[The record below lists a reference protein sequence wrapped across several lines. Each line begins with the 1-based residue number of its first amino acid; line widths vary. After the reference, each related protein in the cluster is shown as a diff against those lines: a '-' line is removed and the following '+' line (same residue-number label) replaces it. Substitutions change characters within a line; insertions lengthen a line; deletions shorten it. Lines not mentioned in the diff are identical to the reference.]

1 MSGREELELLCSR
14 FFDGDLTV
22 EESARLEAALAADAE
37 LRELHADLKRAHEGV
52 ALLAQVHPLPL
63 DFTRRILDALDNDAV
78 PAESTAASQGAVIHR
93 LPRPHWTTLI
103 AAAAAVVL
111 AIGLVF
117 GASYLSENPTT
128 VAPPVARGSGEKP
141 PVGPDVVQDNRP
153 MAELVAVSTGS
164 MNLTDGAGATSRQT
178 SVSGRVILPATV
190 QAPADTHVLLR
201 VGGGTAIVPPGATVR
216 LSDVDADGVPNLESV
231 DGDLYLES
239 GDRQVSTRVN
249 NLRFSLRRG
258 GMTLRRTDKGV
269 VAEPSFGF
277 ANIGGS
283 QVSFRQRALIS
294 GDTVE
299 VSPCPNPVLDDWAV
313 EGRLDA
319 IKLQLRAV
327 LGTEYPKFE
336 QTVGKGLES
345 MLRGILANPSEA
357 ATNSRMLHF
366 FVKHGWL
373 DDRPESDRQAMRNIA
388 DIIGE
393 GTTDADVPVPVRQLF
408 AQLEDE
414 LKKNPDAIRDFA
426 RMMREALERRGEHH
440 RKRGG

>member
-1 MSGREELELLCSR
+1 MSGREELELLSSR
-14 FFDGDLTV
+14 FFDGDLTAQ
-22 EESARLEAALAADAE
+22 ENARLEAALAADPE
-37 LRELHADLKRAHEGV
+37 LRELHADLMRAHQGV
-52 ALLAQVHPLPL
+52 AMLASAHPLPQ
-63 DFTRRILDALDNDAV
+63 DFTRRILAALDQD
-78 PAESTAASQGAVIHR
+78 TAAQAGTGPGAVIHQ
-93 LPRPHWTTLI
+93 LPKRHWTTLI

-117 GASYLSENPTT
+117 GASYLSENPPT
-128 VAPPVARGSGEKP
+128 VAPPVAKGGEKP
-141 PVGPDVVQDNRP
+141 VIGPEVVQDTRP
-153 MAELVAVSTGS
+153 RAEVVALSSGA
-164 MNLTDGAGATSRQT
+164 MRLTDGAGATSQQT
-178 SVSGRVILPATV
+178 SVTGQVILPATV
-190 QAPADTHVLLR
+190 QAPADAHVLVR

-239 GDRQVSTRVN
+239 GDKQVSTRVN
-249 NLRFSLRRG
+249 NVRLSLRRG
-258 GMTLRRTDKGV
+258 GMTLRRTENGV

-277 ANIGGS
+277 ASIGSS
-283 QVSFRQRALIS
+283 QVSFRQSALIN
-294 GDTVE
+294 GDTFE

-319 IKLQLRAV
+319 IKLQLRDV
-327 LGTEYPKFE
+327 LGAEYPKFE
-336 QTVGKGLES
+336 QTLGKSLES

-373 DDRPESDRQAMRNIA
+373 DDRPESERQAMRNIA
-388 DIIGE
+388 DIIGQ

-408 AQLEDE
+408 AQLEEE

-426 RMMREALERRGEHH
+426 RMMREALERRGDHH